1 VISINVLFGVV
12 WLLGGWIWL
21 RKAMAVKARPTAPSS
36 SLTQPESQ
44 TEEQHRWGAWL
55 SATILA
61 TFSRAGNDVLGETQ
75 LMGATKVDKTS
86 GVWIDS
92 MAIIGW
98 HNKPDSW
105 VVAGWVFRQLLEDVC
120 SQRPADSEVVS
131 ELELAKDLKYLF
143 IDSFSG
149 DLQFLHIAHDTA
161 SSKSPTVQKSFSIPA
176 AVPTV
181 RSKLL

>member
-1 VISINVLFGVV
+1 
-12 WLLGGWIWL
+12 
-21 RKAMAVKARPTAPSS
+21 
-36 SLTQPESQ
+36 
-44 TEEQHRWGAWL
+44 
-55 SATILA
+55 
-61 TFSRAGNDVLGETQ
+61 
-75 LMGATKVDKTS
+75 
-86 GVWIDS
+86 

>member
-1 VISINVLFGVV
+1 
-12 WLLGGWIWL
+12 
-21 RKAMAVKARPTAPSS
+21 
-36 SLTQPESQ
+36 
-44 TEEQHRWGAWL
+44 
-55 SATILA
+55 
-61 TFSRAGNDVLGETQ
+61 
-75 LMGATKVDKTS
+75 
-86 GVWIDS
+86 

-161 SSKSPTVQKSFSIPA
+161 SSKSPTVQKSFSTPVTA
-176 AVPTV
+176 PTV